1 MADRSTRADNGSTR
15 DQILALIDRMPEK
28 MQLKLLRFLEA
39 KLPKHITGDLVADK
53 RTEFRRMCLIGV
65 DYQIDGK
72 PNYGFILDISAFG
85 VFIESDEQL
94 PVDKRVQLRFSLPGH
109 PTQLNLSGDVVWSGS
124 QGFGVKFNSLARDQM
139 KMIRSFSEQQASVY
153 TIVS

>member
-1 MADRSTRADNGSTR
+1 MADRSTRADNRSTR
-15 DQILALIDRMPEK
+15 DQVLALIDRMPEK

-85 VFIESDEQL
+85 VFIESDTPLDTGLDVHLDFTL
-94 PVDKRVQLRFSLPGH
+94 PRIPQSFEVCGKI
-109 PTQLNLSGDVVWSGS
+109 VWSGS
-124 QGFGVKFNSLARDQM
+124 QGFGVKFDSLTTVQEAQ
-139 KMIRSFSEQQASVY
+139 IRSFAEEEARVY

>member
-1 MADRSTRADNGSTR
+1 MADRSTRADNRSTR

-28 MQLKLLRFLEA
+28 MQLKLLSFLES

-85 VFIESDEQL
+85 IFIESDTPLDTGLDVHLDFTL
-94 PVDKRVQLRFSLPGH
+94 PRIPQSFVIRGKI
-109 PTQLNLSGDVVWSGS
+109 VWSGS
-124 QGFGVKFNSLARDQM
+124 QGFGVKFDSLTTVQEAQ
-139 KMIRSFSEQQASVY
+139 IRSFAEEEARVY